1 MFTVVFAALALTGAL
16 FHIAFS
22 RTFSRDGRTQERMVE
37 TLLAYWFALAIG
49 AAGVFEFAGHMFRA
63 NQVAASIGWLPG
75 SPFQQEVAF
84 ADLALGVLG
93 IACIFVRDNFWL
105 ATAIAAAV
113 MYWGDALGHI
123 DQIVR
128 YGNHHPG
135 NSGAVLWGD
144 IFIPAFA
151 ILLLILRSRSSR
163 SDRRAVPPSEA
174 LN

>member
-1 MFTVVFAALALTGAL
+1 MFTIVFAALALCGAL

-22 RTFSRDGRTQERMVE
+22 RTFSRKGRAPERLVE
-37 TLLAYWFALAIG
+37 TLLVYWFAIAIG
-49 AAGVFEFAGHMFRA
+49 AAGLFEFAGHMFHA

-84 ADLALGVLG
+84 ADLAIGVLG
-93 IACIFVRDNFWL
+93 IGCIFLRDDFWL

-144 IFIPAFA
+144 IFIPTIA
-151 ILLLILRSRSSR
+151 IVLVILHSRLARFGAHSAAAKTTLR
-163 SDRRAVPPSEA
+163 
-174 LN
+174 